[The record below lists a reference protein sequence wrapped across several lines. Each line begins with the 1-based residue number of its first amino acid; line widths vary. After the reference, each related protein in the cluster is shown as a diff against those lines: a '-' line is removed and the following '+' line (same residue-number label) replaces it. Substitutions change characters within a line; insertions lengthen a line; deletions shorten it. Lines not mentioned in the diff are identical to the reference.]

1 MKMSWLSH
9 RMILALSL
17 LLSTGSISLTRH
29 SAHAQTKSPS
39 PIEQKECV
47 PAAKHMSF
55 PVQLRSG
62 KKLEARV
69 LKPVF
74 ESLAKSLAQS
84 PLSSLCDS
92 TPRFECWDQKG
103 IPDGRLDFIELSKT
117 RVLMRVACS
126 MGAYNA
132 SSYYVA
138 FGIGNTPA
146 ATAVAKRGKPKNSP
160 SATQPLRGPALI
172 LFPHHPGLLSGPHA
186 YWGLKPLEAIVGSRL
201 FDEKNNSLFVY
212 TKGLGNGT
220 IGHFHHY
227 SFSAKDGL
235 PRLKISASKILD
247 DGKDEFHFDPV
258 KSRFPPMTASW
269 VRFKPK
275 GDLRGCLSGFHEFE
289 CSKIT
294 L

>member
-1 MKMSWLSH
+1 MMMSWLA
-9 RMILALSL
+9 ILTA
-17 LLSTGSISLTRH
+17 TSIV
-29 SAHAQTKSPS
+29 HAQTPTNEKA
-39 PIEQKECV
+39 CV
-47 PAAKHMSF
+47 PAAKHLSF

-62 KKLEARV
+62 KKLEAKT

-84 PLSSLCDS
+84 PLSSLCDA
-92 TPRFECWDQKG
+92 TPRFECWDQRG
-103 IPDGRLDFIELSKT
+103 IPEGRLDFIELSKT

-126 MGAYNA
+126 MGAYNS

-138 FGIGNTPA
+138 FGIGNTSA
-146 ATAVAKRGKPKNSP
+146 STTNIARRGKSKASP
-160 SATQPLRGPALI
+160 GSAQPHLRGPALL

-186 YWGLKPLEAIVGSRL
+186 NWGLKPLEAIIGSRQ
-201 FDEKNNSLFVY
+201 FDEKSKSLFAY

-220 IGHFHHY
+220 IGHFHQY
-227 SFSAKDGL
+227 SFAAKDGL
-235 PRLKISASKILD
+235 PRLKISASKTLE
-247 DGKDEFHFDPV
+247 DGKEEFHFDSA

-275 GDLRGCLSGFHEFE
+275 GELRGCLSGFDEFE

>member
-1 MKMSWLSH
+1 MSWLA
-9 RMILALSL
+9 ILTA
-17 LLSTGSISLTRH
+17 TSIV
-29 SAHAQTKSPS
+29 HAQTPTNEKA
-39 PIEQKECV
+39 CV
-47 PAAKHMSF
+47 PAAKHLSF

-62 KKLEARV
+62 KKLEAKTLR
-69 LKPVF
+69 PVF

-84 PLSSLCDS
+84 PLSSLCDA
-92 TPRFECWDQKG
+92 TPRFECWDQRG
-103 IPDGRLDFIELSKT
+103 IPEGRLDFIELSKT

-126 MGAYNA
+126 MGAYNS

-146 ATAVAKRGKPKNSP
+146 STTTIARRGKSK
-160 SATQPLRGPALI
+160 
-172 LFPHHPGLLSGPHA
+172 
-186 YWGLKPLEAIVGSRL
+186 
-201 FDEKNNSLFVY
+201 SLFAY

-220 IGHFHHY
+220 IGHFHQY
-227 SFSAKDGL
+227 SFAAKDGL
-235 PRLKISASKILD
+235 PRLKISASKTLE
-247 DGKDEFHFDPV
+247 DGKEEFHFDST

-275 GDLRGCLSGFHEFE
+275 GELRGCLSGFDEFE